1 MTQPDRLHETQRL
14 HEEGQRLHEEGLS
27 LLEAGRLDEA
37 LDRIGRALD
46 LASMRP
52 LQQTALVVLKTA
64 QLHNSFGAVLVE
76 LGHAEAAAASFRIA
90 LVLAPGFAPA
100 WTNLGSA
107 AVSASAHG
115 RAIAL
120 APFAADA
127 HANLGALEQRR
138 GRSEAALR
146 RYAAAVALAPADPRV
161 WSNLGSARYWAGRL
175 DLAGRAFERALALA
189 PGFAD
194 GRFHRGLLRLLLG
207 DYVGGFADYEERRK
221 RRSGIVRLRRAIPGW
236 AGEDPAGKRLL
247 VWGEQGLGD
256 TIHFAR
262 FVPLLTARG
271 AEVTLAAPRRLVSLL
286 RTLGGVER
294 VQSFE
299 EPLPAVDLQA
309 PLMSLPHLLGLG
321 AAAAAP
327 LAPYLA
333 SPPASAAFVTDGRPL
348 VGLAWAGSPTNES
361 DAWRSL
367 ALERLS
373 PLLAL
378 KGLRFVS
385 LQVGPRA
392 ADVAAAGLEG
402 RLETREDLGDF
413 ADTAAVVAGLDLVVT
428 VDTALAHL
436 AGAMG
441 KEAWVMLS
449 HVPDW
454 RWGMKGE
461 TTPWYP
467 SLRLFRQ
474 ESPGDWDG
482 VVRRIA
488 RALAARFPGVAGR

>member
-1 MTQPDRLHETQRL
+1 MTGPDRLPEAA
-14 HEEGQRLHEEGLS
+14 RLHEEGLS
-27 LLEAGRLDEA
+27 LLKAGRLDEA
-37 LDRIGRALD
+37 LERIGRALD
-46 LASMRP
+46 LASTLSAP
-52 LQQTALVVLKTA
+52 KTA
-64 QLHNSFGAVLVE
+64 QLQNSFGAVLIE
-76 LGHAEAAAASFRIA
+76 LGHAEAASASFRIA
-90 LVLAPGFAPA
+90 LALAPGFAAA

-107 AVSASAHG
+107 AASAPAHL
-115 RAIAL
+115 RALAL

-146 RYAAAVALAPADPRV
+146 RYTAAVTLAPADPRV
-161 WSNLGSARYWAGRL
+161 WSNLGSVRYWAGRL
-175 DLAGRAFERALALA
+175 DLAGQAFERALALD

-194 GRFHRGLLRLLLG
+194 ARFHRGLLRLLLG
-207 DYVGGFADYEERRK
+207 DYAGGFADYEERRK
-221 RRSGIVRLRRAIPGW
+221 RRSGIVRLNRAIPGW

-271 AEVTLAAPRRLVSLL
+271 AEATLAAPGRLVSLL
-286 RTLGGVER
+286 RTLGDVER

-299 EPLPAVDLQA
+299 APLPAVDLQA

-333 SPPASAAFVTDGRPL
+333 SPTAPAAFVADGRPRIGL
-348 VGLAWAGSPTNES
+348 VWAGSPTNES

-367 ALERLS
+367 ALARLS

-378 KGLRFVS
+378 KGPRFVS

-392 ADVAAAGLEG
+392 ADVAAAGLAG
-402 RLETREDLGDF
+402 RLETPEDLDDF
-413 ADTAAVVAGLDLVVT
+413 ADTAALVAGLDLVVT
-428 VDTALAHL
+428 VDTAVAHL

-474 ESPGDWDG
+474 KSPGDWDG

-488 RALAARFPGVAGR
+488 DALAARFPGAGG